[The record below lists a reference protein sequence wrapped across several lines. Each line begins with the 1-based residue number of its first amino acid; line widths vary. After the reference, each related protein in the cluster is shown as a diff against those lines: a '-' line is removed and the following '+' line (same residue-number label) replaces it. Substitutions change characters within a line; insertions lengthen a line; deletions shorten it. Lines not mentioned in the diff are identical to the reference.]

1 MVMANLGTG
10 IQMDLIHWIL
20 SQNQSTVEFLPSQ
33 WIIVCIW
40 HVLKSV
46 TMWMPKIHV
55 NQKTDK

>member
-33 WIIVCIW
+33 WIYCMHLARAQVCYY
-40 HVLKSV
+40 
-46 TMWMPKIHV
+46 V
-55 NQKTDK
+55 NAKNPCQSEDW